1 MRVDAPT
8 ESVATELALPT
19 HGRLP
24 MAGGVPVAY
33 LAAWRAAEA
42 SSPATTAPT
51 NREISQS
58 PTGIEGSQAAALN
71 AATDPV
77 AEQAVTRPSAPPP
90 VRLRVTERW
99 DGVVIEVHPKDG
111 VFTARVVPLGREEPE
126 LYADFRIDKVDEQ
139 DLPLVREGALF
150 FAVTGF
156 IPVGPGQR
164 IQASTLRFRRLAK
177 WRSDD
182 VEFMRASARKRRT
195 ALGLSDEE

>member
-1 MRVDAPT
+1 
-8 ESVATELALPT
+8 
-19 HGRLP
+19 
-24 MAGGVPVAY
+24 
-33 LAAWRAAEA
+33 
-42 SSPATTAPT
+42 
-51 NREISQS
+51 
-58 PTGIEGSQAAALN
+58 
-71 AATDPV
+71 
-77 AEQAVTRPSAPPP
+77 
-90 VRLRVTERW
+90 
-99 DGVVIEVHPKDG
+99 